1 MKICYFA
8 PPASVHTRRWL
19 EYMEGKG
26 HDIQLVTI
34 GPRQANWPDR
44 WPIHTLPPDFPGQPS
59 RTMWRL
65 ANMTRGHSWV
75 PVALGLWGAIKVRHI
90 LKKLAPDLVHVHY
103 IDHLSICALLS
114 DFHPIVATAW
124 GSDFLIQPSQYTRP
138 QLKLLRVAL
147 SKADLLTCNSEALRQ
162 AAIGFGV
169 KPARIRIRQ
178 WGVELK
184 KFGPDIASP
193 ERMTAFREK
202 WGINSTS
209 LVLLSPRNPKKPLYC
224 IDGVL
229 RAFRGVLERYP
240 DALLIQLGASSNPK
254 AYAKLKK
261 LAVDLGVDSQVR
273 WLGFIPE
280 EELALVFSLARLTV
294 SLATSDSLP
303 TSLLEAMASGSIPIF
318 SDVGSIHEW
327 IVSGE
332 NGWLVPPGDS
342 EALTAAILQA
352 LAQPAS
358 WWERTRIG
366 NREIIRLRANRTRTL
381 EAMAQDYAMLIS
393 DLPFNAL
400 KPVPRNEGKEAVI

>member
-34 GPRQANWPDR
+34 GPRKANWPDR
-44 WPIHTLPPDFPGQPS
+44 WTIHTLPPDFPGQPS

-75 PVALGLWGAIKVRHI
+75 PVALGLWGAFKVRQ
-90 LKKLAPDLVHVHY
+90 LLDKLAPDLVHVHY
-103 IDHLSICALLS
+103 IDHLPICALLS
-114 DFHPIVATAW
+114 GFHPVVATAW
-124 GSDFLIQPSQYTRP
+124 GSDFLIEPNHYTPP
-138 QLKLLRVAL
+138 QRLLFRYAL

-193 ERMTAFREK
+193 ERMAAFREK
-202 WGINSTS
+202 WGIKSTS

-240 DALLIQLGASSNPK
+240 DALLIQLGMTSEAD
-254 AYAKLKK
+254 ATLRVKK
-261 LAVDLGVDSQVR
+261 LAVDLGVASQVR
-273 WLGFIPE
+273 WIDFIPE
-280 EELALVFSLARLTV
+280 EELPLVFSLARLTV

-303 TSLLEAMASGSIPIF
+303 TSLLEAMGSGSIPIF

-327 IVSGE
+327 IVSAQ

-352 LAQPAS
+352 LAEPAS

-400 KPVPRNEGKEAVI
+400 KPVPRNEGKEGAI